1 MNKHFLGAVL
11 AIPLALSTAHAQ
23 DVGSAIKI
31 SGFGTGA
38 LTWTD
43 TDDAQFA
50 RSGQASGAG
59 KRPRTGVDSNLGL
72 QADVQI
78 NDWLS
83 VTGQGLV
90 RKAGDDNYGA
100 EATLAFAK
108 AKLSDNVSVRVGR
121 TGLALFMISDSRNV
135 GFANIMLRAPQE
147 VYGQVSTL
155 SLDGVDLTW
164 QQNIGSTTVTAQAAY
179 GDSRDTPAGGG
190 RLETK
195 GQRVLGLTVEH
206 GPVTLRLSRS
216 DTKVS
221 LETSYFTLPET
232 EASFTGAGVLVDWNN
247 IVAQTEYA
255 SIKLFGTEAPAW
267 YAMAGYRMGKLLP
280 YYSHSKISGLRG
292 QQKTDTL
299 GLRWD
304 AFSSAAVKF
313 QIDRVAPEGAGLLTA
328 VKPGFRGPVTVGAVS
343 VDFIF

>member
-1 MNKHFLGAVL
+1 MNKHLIGAAL
-11 AIPLALSTAHAQ
+11 ALPLALSAAHAQ
-23 DVGSAIKI
+23 DGGSAIKI
-31 SGFGTGA
+31 SGFGSGA

-72 QADVQI
+72 QADTQI

-83 VTGQGLV
+83 VTAQGLV
-90 RKAGDDNYGA
+90 RKAGEDHYGA
-100 EATLAFAK
+100 DLTLAFAK
-108 AKLSDNVSVRVGR
+108 AKLSDNLSVRVGR
-121 TGLALFMISDSRNV
+121 TGLAVFMVSDFRNV
-135 GFANIMLRAPQE
+135 GYANIMLRAPQE

-190 RLETK
+190 RIETK

-206 GPVTLRLSRS
+206 GPVTLRVSRS

-221 LETSYFTLPET
+221 MTTAYFSLPET
-232 EASFTGAGVLVDWNN
+232 EASFTGAGVSLDWNN
-247 IVAQTEYA
+247 IVAQSEYA
-255 SIKLFGTEAPAW
+255 VVKLFGTEAPAW
-267 YAMAGYRMGKLLP
+267 YAMTGYRMGKLLP
-280 YYSHSKISGLRG
+280 YYSHAKISGLRG

-304 AFSSAAVKF
+304 AFSSAALKF
-313 QIDRVAPEGAGLLTA
+313 QIDRISPQGPGLLTA

-343 VDFIF
+343 VDFVF